1 VTLAHDHSAAPK
13 SPGAVAPV
21 LLEREEQLERLS
33 ESIRTTVSDRTGHL
47 VMITGPA
54 GLGKTA
60 LLQAARELAEQAG
73 MQVLRA
79 RASDLEQEF
88 AFGVVRQLFEGP
100 LDRADPELRPSLF
113 RGAAALASPLF
124 DLAPVAA
131 AGGRYIEDSGGA
143 AAAAGGR
150 PAGDL
155 SFTLVHGLYWLT
167 NNLTD
172 VGPVMIAVD
181 DAHWSDASSLRFLAY
196 LSARCE
202 ELGVL
207 VVLTAREGEPST
219 SEVLG
224 TLRNE
229 PGAILVTPNSLS
241 DAAAAKLVR
250 SALGENADSE
260 FCSACA
266 LASAGNPFLLREL
279 IRVLDAEHVEPVAA
293 NAARV
298 QGVRP
303 DAVSHAVV
311 ARLARLG
318 ADASLL
324 ARSVAVLESASLRQA
339 AALAGIDQERARVAA
354 DRLISA
360 EILAAEGP
368 LTFVHPLLR
377 RAVYEG
383 ILPATRADS
392 HRRAGLLLAE
402 EGPRSTL
409 AGAHLLRSEPAD
421 DPAVV
426 AALRDAARE
435 ALADGAPPSAVR
447 LLRRALDEP
456 PPGEL
461 RGAVLGEL
469 GEAEA
474 LARDPAAA
482 GHLREAL
489 ELTDDPFIRARIAA
503 QLGSLLVWVGQPLEG
518 YALLAHTLDELPEDA
533 DPALR
538 ATLETVRV
546 ATASVDRRLVGE
558 VVPRMPSLH
567 ELAEAAG
574 PAGNALLIFEAC
586 WRAQSGPYDGDWR
599 ELVDRGLDSGRFVA
613 RQTASSPIVGYATA
627 VLVLADETE
636 RAEALIADIRADA
649 RARGSIEA
657 HLAAL
662 TWGSLLAL
670 RRGDLPQAESDART
684 TLELADRHEVL
695 WTRIWS
701 TAFLVQAL
709 VERGELEEADRA
721 LAQGRIESALGSAA
735 TLHALL
741 ARGRLHLA
749 QGRRAEAIADL
760 RATGAGVI
768 VNNPS
773 YVPWRSELAIALAHE
788 DPEQARE
795 LADGELARARE
806 LRQPRGIGVALRA
819 CGILQ
824 GGESGIALLEE
835 AVATLRNSPASLE
848 LARALCDLGSAQRR
862 AGQRSA
868 AREPLREALELA
880 QRCDAAPLARR
891 AREELL
897 ATGAHPRRERMSGP
911 DALTPSERRVA
922 EMAAGGLTNR
932 EIAEALF
939 VTAKTVGTHLGH
951 IYRKLDLDGP
961 HAREQLGERLGRDA
975 A

>member
-1 VTLAHDHSAAPK
+1 MTLAQEHSAAPE
-13 SPGAVAPV
+13 PGAITPV
-21 LLEREEQLERLS
+21 LLEREAQLGLLRQS
-33 ESIRTTVSDRTGHL
+33 VATTVSEHTGSL
-47 VMITGPA
+47 VLISGAA

-60 LLQAARELAEQAG
+60 LLGAARELAEQAE
-73 MQVLRA
+73 MRILRA
-79 RASDLEQEF
+79 RASDLEQDF
-88 AFGVVRQLFEGP
+88 AFGVIRQLFEGP
-100 LDRADPELRPSLF
+100 LDRIAAETRQSLF

-131 AGGRYIEDSGGA
+131 AGGRYVEDAGDA
-143 AAAAGGR
+143 AAAAGAR
-150 PAGDL
+150 PPGDL

-167 NNLTD
+167 ANLAEI
-172 VGPVMIAVD
+172 GPVMIAVD
-181 DAHWSDASSLRFLAY
+181 DAHWADSSSLRFLAY
-196 LSARCE
+196 LSARFE

-207 VVLTAREGEPST
+207 VALTAREGEPTPSR
-219 SEVLG
+219 EVLT

-229 PGAILVTPNSLS
+229 PGAILVLPESLS
-241 DAAAAKLVR
+241 DAAATRLVR
-250 SALGENADSE
+250 SALGENADAE

-266 LASAGNPFLLREL
+266 QASAGNPFLLREL
-279 IRVLDAEHVEPVAA
+279 IRVLDAERVEPVAA

-298 QGVRP
+298 QAVRP

-318 ADASLL
+318 GDASLL

-339 AALAGIDQERARVAA
+339 AALAGIDQERARAAA
-354 DRLISA
+354 DRLISTQ
-360 EILAAEGP
+360 ILTADGP
-368 LTFVHPLLR
+368 LTFIHPLLR

-383 ILPATRADS
+383 IPPAARADS

-426 AALRDAARE
+426 AALREAARE

-447 LLRRALDEP
+447 LLRRALSEP
-456 PPGEL
+456 PPPEV
-461 RGAVLGEL
+461 RAAVLGEL

-482 GHLREAL
+482 AHLQEAL
-489 ELTDDPFIRARIAA
+489 ELTEDPYMRARIGG

-518 YALLAHTLDELPEDA
+518 HALLARTIDELPPNA
-533 DPALR
+533 DTGLR
-538 ATLETVRV
+538 ATLETIRV
-546 ATASVDRRLVGE
+546 ASASVDRRLVGE
-558 VVPRMPSLH
+558 VAPRLPSLH
-567 ELAEAAG
+567 ELAIAAG
-574 PAGNALLIFEAC
+574 SAGNALLIFEAC
-586 WRAQSGPYDGDWR
+586 WRAQSGPYSGDWR
-599 ELVDRGLDSGRFVA
+599 EWVDRGLDGGRFVA
-613 RQTASSPIVGYATA
+613 QQTAGSPIVGYAAA
-627 VLVLADETE
+627 VLVLADEVQ
-636 RAEALIADIRADA
+636 RAESLIAAIRADA

-662 TWGSLLAL
+662 TWASLLAL
-670 RRGDLPQAESDART
+670 RRGDLPQAASDAATALDLANR
-684 TLELADRHEVL
+684 LEVP

-709 VERGELEEADRA
+709 VARGEVEEADRA
-721 LAQGRIESALGSAA
+721 LAEGGIESALGSAA

-760 RATGAGVI
+760 RATGESVI

-773 YVPWRSELAIALAHE
+773 YIPWRSELALALAHE
-788 DPEQARE
+788 DPEQARA
-795 LADGELARARE
+795 LADGELARAQE
-806 LRQPRGIGVALRA
+806 LGQPRGIGVALRA
-819 CGILQ
+819 CGMLE
-824 GGESGIALLEE
+824 GGDAGIALLSE
-835 AVATLRNSPASLE
+835 AVQTLRQSPDSLE
-848 LARALCDLGSAQRR
+848 LARALCDLGSARRR

-868 AREPLREALELA
+868 ARAPLREALGLA
-880 QRCDAAPLARR
+880 QRCDAVPLAQR
-891 AREELL
+891 AKEELL
-897 ATGAHPRRERMSGP
+897 ASGAQLRRERMSGP
-911 DALTPSERRVA
+911 EALTPSERRVA
-922 EMAAGGLTNR
+922 EMAAAGLTNR

-961 HAREQLGERLGRDA
+961 HAREQLSERLGRDA